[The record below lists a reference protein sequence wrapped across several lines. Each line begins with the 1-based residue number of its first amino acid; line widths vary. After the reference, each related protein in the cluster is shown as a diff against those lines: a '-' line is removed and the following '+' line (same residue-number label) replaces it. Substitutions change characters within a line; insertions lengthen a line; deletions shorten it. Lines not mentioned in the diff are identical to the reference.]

1 MADTTSKMKKPKD
14 PGTEE
19 HKDNSPLSDPATSA
33 TSTKTFHATPDPR
46 ESLHLPLFLVLPI
59 IYTLLHL
66 LIMPS
71 PRPLLSRTFLLPLF
85 TIIIASSLADV
96 HWTHKLCILAVNK
109 RIGEALNRRAAVY
122 EETSE
127 FTKRAVEKLDEVKTA
142 YTRDWIKLCRYQSS
156 AELAVLRCTTTSLE
170 DMVRLLRVL
179 GDKEGGGSG
188 GKGSGDGC
196 GKHRNRTG
204 GGVKKSK
211 GDTGTAM
218 ALSNADQIAAT
229 EERIKE
235 LKKDIVIAEKVEA
248 LYERED
254 LEIEEIR
261 LLVEKEEEK
270 IRTVDKEDKKLK
282 VQLPTLDMRTHTTVE
297 KLMRSKGVQEAL
309 DKQYEEL
316 DTFLQGFANT
326 SGFIGEEED
335 MYDGLSF
342 EELNNV

>member
-1 MADTTSKMKKPKD
+1 
-14 PGTEE
+14 
-19 HKDNSPLSDPATSA
+19 
-33 TSTKTFHATPDPR
+33 
-46 ESLHLPLFLVLPI
+46 
-59 IYTLLHL
+59 
-66 LIMPS
+66 
-71 PRPLLSRTFLLPLF
+71 
-85 TIIIASSLADV
+85 
-96 HWTHKLCILAVNK
+96 
-109 RIGEALNRRAAVY
+109 
-122 EETSE
+122 
-127 FTKRAVEKLDEVKTA
+127 
-142 YTRDWIKLCRYQSS
+142 
-156 AELAVLRCTTTSLE
+156 
-170 DMVRLLRVL
+170 
-179 GDKEGGGSG
+179 
-188 GKGSGDGC
+188 
-196 GKHRNRTG
+196 
-204 GGVKKSK
+204 
-211 GDTGTAM
+211 M

-270 IRTVDKEDKKLK
+270 IRT
-282 VQLPTLDMRTHTTVE
+282 
-297 KLMRSKGVQEAL
+297 GVQEAL